1 MKSIVGTD
9 PHCAPSERR
18 SSDPP
23 TRSGPDIGHNDVVT
37 PTPTESGRHS
47 GTQRPFHLLAK
58 PTGASCNL
66 DCTYCFFL
74 SKDALYPEGSTRMS
88 PSTLEAYIGQ
98 LIDAQPD
105 GEVNVA
111 WQGGEPTLI
120 GVEFFRRALTLAEAS
135 KRPNQTLVHTVQ
147 TNGTLLDS
155 DWIALFGDFGVL
167 VGLSIDGPA
176 DMHDRFRVAK
186 NGAPTHA
193 AVESAWFDL
202 RKAGI
207 DTNVLCSLSTA
218 NVDRPLDVYR
228 YFRDDLGAEHLQ
240 FIPIV
245 ERADSLTLE
254 IAEKGWSDKPGRR
267 RILYQQRGDLVTSR
281 SISGRQY
288 GDFLVAVYDEWIRR
302 DVGRVFVNLF
312 DVTLGSHL
320 GLHTL
325 CVHSP
330 TCGDALALEHNGDVY
345 SCDHF
350 VEPDHL
356 LGNVHETPLRFLVDD
371 PRQIAFGRHKQSSL
385 PRMCREC
392 DVLFACHGGCPKD
405 RFAVTPDGDGGL
417 NHLCDGYLNFFRHTR
432 PTMQTMARLVAT
444 GRYADEIM
452 STDR

>member
-1 MKSIVGTD
+1 M
-9 PHCAPSERR
+9 
-18 SSDPP
+18 
-23 TRSGPDIGHNDVVT
+23 T
-37 PTPTESGRHS
+37 PTPTESGRHPGAS
-47 GTQRPFHLLAK
+47 RPFHLLAK
-58 PTGASCNL
+58 PTGAACNL

-74 SKDALYPEGSTRMS
+74 SKDALYPEGSSRMS
-88 PSTLEAYIGQ
+88 SSTLEAYIGQ

-111 WQGGEPTLI
+111 WQGGEPTLM
-120 GVEFFRRALTLAEAS
+120 GVEFFRRALTLAETS
-135 KRPNQTLVHTVQ
+135 KRPNQTLIHTVQ

-155 DWIALFGDFGVL
+155 DWIALFGEFGVL

-202 RKAGI
+202 RKVGI

-254 IAEKGWSDKPGRR
+254 IAEKGWSDRPGRR

-288 GDFLVAVYDEWIRR
+288 GDFLVAVYDEWIRH

-405 RFAVTPDGDGGL
+405 RFAVTPDGDSGL
-417 NHLCDGYLNFFRHTR
+417 NHLCDGYLKFFRHTR
-432 PTMQTMARLVAT
+432 PSMQTMAQLVAT